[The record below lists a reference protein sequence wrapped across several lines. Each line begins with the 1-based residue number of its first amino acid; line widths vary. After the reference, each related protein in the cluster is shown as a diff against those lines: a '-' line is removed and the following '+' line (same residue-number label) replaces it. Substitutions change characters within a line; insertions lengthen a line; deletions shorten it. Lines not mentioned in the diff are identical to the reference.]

1 TTAQRSKLYQRR
13 VALIEEVLRGPEPP
27 IRAESAKALADDAI
41 DHAEAWDL
49 ANNIEQLRS
58 KQLYFV
64 TAEQH
69 VVFPE
74 RLYLQP
80 LIDGLMQAN
89 APALR
94 TAAESAHA
102 I

>member
-1 TTAQRSKLYQRR
+1 
-13 VALIEEVLRGPEPP
+13 
-27 IRAESAKALADDAI
+27 LADDAI

-94 TAAESAHA
+94 TAAIEGADHNFSQHRPQVNGM
-102 I
+102 IENWITNECKL